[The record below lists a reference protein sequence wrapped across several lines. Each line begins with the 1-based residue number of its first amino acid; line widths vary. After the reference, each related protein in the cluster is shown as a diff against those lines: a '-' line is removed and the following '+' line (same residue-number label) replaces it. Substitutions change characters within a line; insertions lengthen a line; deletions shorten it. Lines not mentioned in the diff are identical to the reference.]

1 MRGLG
6 TFAAGHSAMTT
17 RAPAQASPRVV
28 IIGGGVGG
36 TTVATYLKRAAP
48 TVHVTLI
55 ERNEQ
60 LTTSVGSNLFL
71 GGLRTLPSITHSYEP
86 LRAQGIDVVIDVAI
100 DVDASRKVITLM
112 TGARISYDR
121 LVLSPGV
128 DMRFDSIDGYRP
140 ETARTM
146 PHAWRAGEQ
155 MTILKGQLEAM
166 PDGGVVVIAAPPD
179 PYSGPAAPVPARLY
193 GCALSEVAETSI
205 QIVIVDLKRTV
216 FLQPLFVEA
225 FKKYYAGIVELHF
238 LKPDEKDD
246 YQLGSVN
253 PRRPRR
259 PPPRAACGST
269 PLSRTLSPRKRPG
282 GLHIGPDA

>member
-17 RAPAQASPRVV
+17 WARAQASPRVV

-71 GGLRTLPSITHSYEP
+71 GGLRTLPSITHSYDP

-128 DMRFDSIDGYRP
+128 DMRFDSIVRFHRWIWARSRADDAACVADGRADDDP
-140 ETARTM
+140 ER
-146 PHAWRAGEQ
+146 
-155 MTILKGQLEAM
+155 
-166 PDGGVVVIAAPPD
+166 
-179 PYSGPAAPVPARLY
+179 PARSN
-193 GCALSEVAETSI
+193 A
-205 QIVIVDLKRTV
+205 
-216 FLQPLFVEA
+216 
-225 FKKYYAGIVELHF
+225 
-238 LKPDEKDD
+238 
-246 YQLGSVN
+246 
-253 PRRPRR
+253 
-259 PPPRAACGST
+259 
-269 PLSRTLSPRKRPG
+269 
-282 GLHIGPDA
+282 

>member
-86 LRAQGIDVVIDVAI
+86 LRVQGIDVVIDVAI

-121 LVLSPGV
+121 LVLQIPNVKSKNRNSTRTLLVTTRHSTRPAAENDERIWVLASAGRRGGWRRGALGGADPRPAAATHREVLTQGRKWVRRAAARAALMVAAARQAAPSEAQSAAAVPGV
-128 DMRFDSIDGYRP
+128 G
-140 ETARTM
+140 
-146 PHAWRAGEQ
+146 AG
-155 MTILKGQLEAM
+155 GSRGWAM
-166 PDGGVVVIAAPPD
+166 AVC
-179 PYSGPAAPVPARLY
+179 SAPVA
-193 GCALSEVAETSI
+193 
-205 QIVIVDLKRTV
+205 
-216 FLQPLFVEA
+216 
-225 FKKYYAGIVELHF
+225 
-238 LKPDEKDD
+238 
-246 YQLGSVN
+246 
-253 PRRPRR
+253 
-259 PPPRAACGST
+259 RAAIAVLAVAAAREWAAT
-269 PLSRTLSPRKRPG
+269 RDRR
-282 GLHIGPDA
+282 